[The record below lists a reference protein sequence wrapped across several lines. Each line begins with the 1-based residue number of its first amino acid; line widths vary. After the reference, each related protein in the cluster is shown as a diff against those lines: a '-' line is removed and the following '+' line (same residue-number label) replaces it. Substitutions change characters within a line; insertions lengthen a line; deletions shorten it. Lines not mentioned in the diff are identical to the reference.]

1 MNIELLNKINEEV
14 QAGRY
19 GVLCTVTGESGSTPR
34 SRGASMWV
42 RPDGSIAGTIGG
54 GLIEYEAIQE
64 ALRLMN
70 SGEPSRT
77 WHKNLTERDGM
88 ACGGSADV
96 YMETIGRCDELV
108 IFGGGQSGCE
118 AALELVL
125 QGKHPTIVEYAVD
138 LVAAANVPL
147 PNASY
152 LREALVFHKVP
163 IYLESTITNIKDGS
177 VTVKGKDGTITEVE
191 CDNVVNAIGFLP
203 TPVAKKGKN
212 VHLVGDCIAIGN
224 LRTVIWRAWD
234 VCMKI

>member
-1 MNIELLNKINEEV
+1 MPIPGFDKTMTLTELLAEKKEV
-14 QAGRY
+14 GDK
-19 GVLCTVTGESGSTPR
+19 V
-34 SRGASMWV
+34 
-42 RPDGSIAGTIGG
+42 
-54 GLIEYEAIQE
+54 
-64 ALRLMN
+64 
-70 SGEPSRT
+70 
-77 WHKNLTERDGM
+77 
-88 ACGGSADV
+88 
-96 YMETIGRCDELV
+96 V

>member
-1 MNIELLNKINEEV
+1 MCI
-14 QAGRY
+14 
-19 GVLCTVTGESGSTPR
+19 
-34 SRGASMWV
+34 
-42 RPDGSIAGTIGG
+42 
-54 GLIEYEAIQE
+54 
-64 ALRLMN
+64 
-70 SGEPSRT
+70 
-77 WHKNLTERDGM
+77 RD
-88 ACGGSADV
+88 
-96 YMETIGRCDELV
+96 R
-108 IFGGGQSGCE
+108 
-118 AALELVL
+118 L